1 MISSDVECT
10 EKVFVTVEDTEGCAV
25 DSEDCGVDSD
35 TCAVDSDTCVV
46 DSDNCVADSEDFIV
60 SEVVE
65 GASEVVIL
73 VSITSVLITPVVD
86 SDNWGEVKDEAETV
100 DSDDNI
106 VIDSDVEAD
115 GITDKLEALVSSVKE
130 VLEVSIVVDSDGF
143 SNDAVVSDIP
153 IVELVVCSIVDVY
166 VDVSVIRDSSDVI
179 DVADTIYNS
188 AEVD

>member
-25 DSEDCGVDSD
+25 DSEDCV
-35 TCAVDSDTCVV
+35 VDSDTCVV

-100 DSDDNI
+100 DSEDNI

-115 GITDKLEALVSSVKE
+115 GITDTLEALVSSVRE

-166 VDVSVIRDSSDVI
+166 VDVSVIRDSSDVT